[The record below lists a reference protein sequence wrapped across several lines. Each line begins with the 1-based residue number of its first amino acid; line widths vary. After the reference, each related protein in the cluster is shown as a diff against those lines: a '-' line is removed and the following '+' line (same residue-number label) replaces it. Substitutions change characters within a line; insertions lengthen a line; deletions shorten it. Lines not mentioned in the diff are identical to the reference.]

1 LKFRISNFKYA
12 LGVFLLCA
20 VPLTGFALDRDAF
33 TFTNYEL
40 RAQVVPAQHGFSVD
54 GRITLRNDSATA
66 QRVAVLQISP
76 TLAWQSI
83 KVGGKSLAY
92 VSEPY
97 TTDIDHTGGV
107 TEAIVTLP
115 GEIAPGNT
123 IDLEIAYSGIISSDA
138 TRLTRIGAPAQ
149 VASRSE
155 WDQIADAFTAVRGV
169 GYVCWY
175 PVAINAVSLSE
186 GSEVFAALGAWKTRH
201 LDSTMHL
208 RLAVASDK
216 LVVTNGR
223 LLTQNATATTEGT
236 VHERQFEFAPM
247 GWSPP
252 TFAIGDYT
260 LLNRPAINVLYLPG
274 HLPGAQEYTL
284 AAEKVLPTVTDWFGR
299 QREKVAVVDLPE
311 GSVPFDSGAILFA
324 PLNSFER
331 NAVEVAIAHQLTH
344 ACFSSRRPW
353 IAEGTAHFAQAL
365 VRERQD
371 GRKAAI
377 AYMQQSRPALAEAEK
392 QARTP
397 SPNAGAPP
405 QGEPLIRTTDEL
417 YYRAK
422 AMFVWWMLRD
432 MAGDDA
438 LQSAFH
444 EYRAADDKEPSYM
457 QRLIEAHAKRGLEW
471 FFDDWVYRDRGL
483 PDFRITAA
491 YPSKLLPQ
499 NVMVTV
505 TVENAGDAAAEVPV
519 IVPVENGEA
528 MQRVKVTAAGK
539 SVARLTVPAAPAQVV
554 VNDGSVPE
562 SDVNNNIFVVKK
574 PE

>member
-1 LKFRISNFKYA
+1 LKFEISNSTCA
-12 LGVFLLCA
+12 LVLFCA
-20 VPLTGFALDRDAF
+20 LSVTGFALDRDAF

-40 RAQVVPAQHGFSVD
+40 RAQVAPAQHGFAVD
-54 GRITLRNDSATA
+54 GRITLRNDSAAA
-66 QRVAVLQISP
+66 QRVVALQISS

-83 KVGGKSLAY
+83 KLAGKPLAY

-97 TTDIDHTGGV
+97 TTDIDHTGSV

-115 GEIAPGNT
+115 NEIVPGNAVE
-123 IDLEIAYSGIISSDA
+123 LEVAYSGVISSDA

-149 VASRSE
+149 VAARSE

-175 PVAINAVSLSE
+175 PVAINAVSLIE

-201 LDSTMHL
+201 FDSTMHL

-216 LVVTNGR
+216 LVVTTGR
-223 LLTQNATATTEGT
+223 LLGQNATATAEGT
-236 VHERQFEFAPM
+236 VHERQFEFVPM

-260 LLNRPAINVLYLPG
+260 LLNRPAINVLYLPS
-274 HLPGAQEYTL
+274 HLAGAQEYTV
-284 AAEKVLPTVTDWFGR
+284 AAEKLLPMVTDWFGR

-311 GSVPFDSGAILFA
+311 GYVPFDSGVILFA
-324 PLNSFER
+324 PLSTFER
-331 NAVEVAIAHQLTH
+331 SAVEVSIAHQLAH
-344 ACFSSRRPW
+344 ACFSSRRLW

-365 VRERQD
+365 VRERQE

-377 AYMQQSRPALAEAEK
+377 AYMQQSRPALADAEK

-397 SPNAGAPP
+397 SANAGAQP
-405 QGEPLIRTTDEL
+405 QGEPLVRTTDEL

-438 LQSAFH
+438 LQRAFH
-444 EYRAADDKEPSYM
+444 EYRAANDKEPSYL

-483 PDFRITAA
+483 PDFRIAAA
-491 YPSKLLPQ
+491 YPRQLLPQ

-519 IVPVENGEA
+519 IVPVEKGEA
-528 MQRVKVTAAGK
+528 EQRVMVTARGK
-539 SVARLTVPAAPAQVV
+539 SVARITAPAAPAQVI

-562 SDVNNNIFVVKK
+562 ADMNNNVFVVKK
-574 PE
+574 SE